1 MVTLYQP
8 ATCPNHTIL
17 TDYMPSGTTAA
28 YDALLVSMGV
38 SVPYGTFSSFKL
50 QTCPRFSLTAHSYP
64 FVIFSP
70 GMGDSR
76 LLYGHLCQIISMYG
90 FSVISI
96 DHPYD
101 ANIVEYPDGTIVTAA
116 NISGIDGLDEDL
128 SVRVADV
135 SFVLEIV
142 SSVSNLFGLPPSSIN
157 INKVVILG
165 HSFGGATAAEAI
177 LSDPPLAG
185 GINMDGSLFG
195 QALNTAD
202 EKPFLLIGNAQKNQA
217 NDPSWAAFWSEL
229 TGAKLQLRID
239 ATEHGSSTDYPTLA
253 NAIGVNPAS
262 DPKIA
267 GLIGSINP
275 VRMSEIL
282 EQYIG
287 AFVDL
292 SRGGKPS
299 PLLERLSTVFPEVSF
314 SNTSGVEH

>member
-1 MVTLYQP
+1 MCAISLSSLSVSASRPP
-8 ATCPNHTIL
+8 AGCRIRQ
-17 TDYMPSGTTAA
+17 D
-28 YDALLVSMGV
+28 
-38 SVPYGTFSSFKL
+38 GTFSSFKL

-76 LLYGHLCQIISMYG
+76 LLYGHLCQIISSYG

-202 EKPFLLIGNAQKNQA
+202 EKPFLLIGNAQKNQT